1 MKRVSTTLLALL
13 FLPPDISL
21 AEGGSTQRIPR
32 EYVILVGSI
41 SETIKEEVSDFKPL
55 TDYLA
60 ARLKERGILKSQV
73 VVSQS
78 IPEMVDLVKKGEV
91 DLYTDSAFPVLQ
103 VSKLAGMRPMLR
115 RWKRGKA
122 DYHSVIF
129 VRKDS
134 GIESVS
140 DLMGKTIG
148 FDQPSSTSGYLI
160 PKAVL
165 IRAGMAVGELESRE
179 SRIPEDSIGYVFTQD
194 DENTL
199 FWVLEERVAAGAM
212 DNESF
217 DSMSGRRKDELKV
230 LERSISVPRHL
241 VAFRSSMDSTLSVE
255 IRNVLIEM
263 HENEEGRK
271 ALVAFQHTTKFDT
284 FRVGADEALKPIQKL
299 MEFVTK

>member
-1 MKRVSTTLLALL
+1 
-13 FLPPDISL
+13 
-21 AEGGSTQRIPR
+21 
-32 EYVILVGSI
+32 
-41 SETIKEEVSDFKPL
+41 
-55 TDYLA
+55 
-60 ARLKERGILKSQV
+60 
-73 VVSQS
+73 
-78 IPEMVDLVKKGEV
+78 MVDLVKKGEV
-91 DLYTDSAFPVLQ
+91 DLYIDSAFPVLQ

-284 FRVGADEALKPIQKL
+284 FRVWADEALKPIQKL